1 MVRILVFFGL
11 FLLCEARRNRWAVVH
26 NDWYSWSIQF
36 LFAVTNGIL
45 TNVAFCHAPTLVE
58 NRTSPQQV
66 ASAILN
72 LALTLG
78 LTVGSFFSVP
88 FLKFALGE
96 WLSQQAEEEK

>member
-1 MVRILVFFGL
+1 MVV
-11 FLLCEARRNRWAVVH
+11 ES
-26 NDWYSWSIQF
+26 DMYSWSIQF
-36 LFAVTNGIL
+36 FFAVTNGVL
-45 TNVAFCHAPTLVE
+45 TNVAFCFAPTLVE
-58 NRTSPQQV
+58 NRTKPQQV

-96 WLSQQAEEEK
+96 WLAW